1 MRRFENLKTIG
12 SVQDSNGNSYEMA
25 TQNGYVYL
33 ISLTKTYR
41 NILYS
46 KQFNTDYESSC
57 EDMSNLD
64 KYSFKIVHQ
73 EMK

>member
-1 MRRFENLKTIG
+1 MSRFENLKTIG

-25 TQNGYVYL
+25 TQNGCVYL

-46 KQFNTDYESSC
+46 KQFNIDYENGC
-57 EDMSNLD
+57 EDMGNLD
-64 KYSFKIVHQ
+64 KYSFKIIHQ